1 VKPANGAEH
10 SVDAFLGG
18 LVTLLQPRKGHRA
31 GLDAALLQAIV
42 PAEAAGHA
50 VDLGTGVGT
59 VAFAAA
65 ARAPALTVTG
75 VERDASLVAL
85 AGAALARP
93 ENAGFAGRV
102 QIIEA
107 DLTARRGSREALGLS
122 DRSADWVLMNPP
134 FDVEGRARPSPD
146 QGRRSAHMADA
157 GALSAWCR
165 TAAGLLRPRGALGL
179 IHRAA
184 ALPDLLDALAG
195 RFGDIRILPVHPS
208 QGEAA
213 TRILVR
219 AVRGS
224 RAAPQVLPGLI
235 LHRPGGEWTEAAEAI
250 LRGRASH
257 PFPPATSQ
265 AGSNQRSA
273 SPS

>member
-1 VKPANGAEH
+1 MTTGQAAEQ
-10 SVDAFLGG
+10 SVDTFLGG
-18 LVTLLQPRKGHRA
+18 SVTLVQPRSGHRA

-59 VAFAAA
+59 VAFSLA

-75 VERDASLVAL
+75 VEREPGLVTL
-85 AGAALARP
+85 ARAALERP

-102 QIIEA
+102 RIVEA
-107 DLTARRGSREALGLS
+107 DAAARRSSREALGLR

-134 FDVEGRARPSPD
+134 FDIPGRARPSPD
-146 QGRRSAHMADA
+146 DGRRSAHVAEPGTL
-157 GALSAWCR
+157 GAWVRS
-165 TAAGLLRPRGALGL
+165 AAGLLRPRGVLGL

-184 ALPDLLDALAG
+184 ALGEVLEAFAG
-195 RFGDIRILPVHPS
+195 RFGDVRILPVHPS
-208 QGEAA
+208 EGEPAG
-213 TRILVR
+213 RIVVR

-224 RAAPQVLPGLI
+224 RAAPQIMPGLV
-235 LHRPGGEWTEAAEAI
+235 LHRPGGGWTAEADAI
-250 LRGRASH
+250 LRGRAVH
-257 PFPPATSQ
+257 AFPPATSQ